1 MHDEKK
7 QPQGEHPYKQEVPQ
21 EAPIEI
27 APSQLSPDALNGIIE
42 NFILREGTDY
52 GVVEVEF
59 DKKKSQIQKQIDR
72 GDVKVV
78 FDLTT
83 ETVSLLTAADF
94 RKLQKKTGANN

>member
-7 QPQGEHPYKQEVPQ
+7 HPQEEQ

-27 APSQLSPDALNGIIE
+27 TPSQLSPDALNGIIE

-72 GDVKVV
+72 GDVKIV
-78 FDLTT
+78 FDQTT
-83 ETVSLLTAADF
+83 ETVSLLTATEF
-94 RKLQKKTGANN
+94 RKLQKKMGATD